1 MTYLIFLILGL
12 ALNFIGQFTGDALE
26 SDLDLHGLPFASVRF
41 WSIFAA
47 MFGLSGI
54 VLTLFM
60 PFIFSWAT
68 GILSAGIG
76 LGTGIIYNKLVKS
89 LDSSSQIDSKNLIGQ
104 SARVLLPVSKKIP
117 GKIRVIQNGK
127 IIDFTAETTDQK
139 EYEINS
145 KVLIYKVNRNG
156 SVNISK

>member
-26 SDLDLHGLPFASVRF
+26 SDMDLHGLPFASIRF

-47 MFGLSGI
+47 MFGLSGL

-76 LGTGIIYNKLVKS
+76 LGTGMIYTKLIKS
-89 LDSSSQIDSKNLIGQ
+89 LDTSSEVDSQKLIGQ
-104 SARVLLPVSKKIP
+104 SARVLLPVSKNTP

-127 IIDFTAETTDQK
+127 ILDFTAKTTDK
-139 EYEINS
+139 IECEINS
-145 KVLIYKVNRNG
+145 KVLIYKVNKNG